1 MTPFIGPLGAAIAT
15 AISYWVVYV
24 VSMWYLK
31 KSIKLTVHILRDN
44 ISYLVLMMQGFFLLL
59 IEKEKVFLYG
69 IQLICIVIII
79 VLYYHELKMIVY
91 RIVKKLRGSENK

>member
-1 MTPFIGPLGAAIAT
+1 MDRWEQLLQRQFL
-15 AISYWVVYV
+15 YWVVYV

>member
-1 MTPFIGPLGAAIAT
+1 MVF
-15 AISYWVVYV
+15 
-24 VSMWYLK
+24 K
-31 KSIKLTVHILRDN
+31 KEYKTYSTYTN